1 MPMLASTPSSQVL
14 QFLHVRQSL
23 VAHELLLTF
32 SLSVPFFFA
41 ALLPYVA
48 LNGVVTLPARV
59 AQARVSNASTR
70 YSAPSQIG
78 AHIAQQSNSCSTC
91 VCIFHGNFVP
101 SSFRHLV
108 EHLHA
113 QLGVRD
119 PLDQAGRLVNTV
131 HSRLS
136 EERFKVIENVLVFK
150 LLLLLSDITGHVVNV
165 CLECAPSVVVMV
177 MYAVPVDSA
186 SQAHD
191 GTCHLAVVVVVY
203 SVVVALIVLDAK
215 KCQKAACEVT
225 VNAGK
230 HK

>member
-1 MPMLASTPSSQVL
+1 VCVYLGS
-14 QFLHVRQSL
+14 FLP
-23 VAHELLLTF
+23 F
-32 SLSVPFFFA
+32 SL
-41 ALLPYVA
+41 
-48 LNGVVTLPARV
+48 
-59 AQARVSNASTR
+59 
-70 YSAPSQIG
+70 
-78 AHIAQQSNSCSTC
+78 
-91 VCIFHGNFVP
+91 
-101 SSFRHLV
+101 RHLI

-119 PLDQAGRLVNTV
+119 PLDQAGRLVNAV

-136 EERFKVIENVLVFK
+136 EDSFKVIESVVVFK
-150 LLLLLSDITGHVVNV
+150 LLLLLSDITGHMVNV

-177 MYAVPVDSA
+177 MYAVLVDSA

-191 GTCHLAVVVVVY
+191 GTCRLAVVVVVY